1 MYLRSDWRD
10 VNDLVVSE
18 ATDRPTTPCA
28 RTLQDRPGPVGDGNT
43 VKVVSAPVVAA
54 KDAVASTNVEGLDDA
69 GQHSAGQCSLAQ
81 QRDHLERRTGR
92 FAPLVGLVRQ

>member
-18 ATDRPTTPCA
+18 ATDRPTTLCA
-28 RTLQDRPGPVGDGNT
+28 RTLQDRAGAVGDGNT
-43 VKVVSAPVVAA
+43 VEVVGAPVVTA

-69 GQHSAGQCSLAQ
+69 G
-81 QRDHLERRTGR
+81 
-92 FAPLVGLVRQ
+92 